1 MHPVVIMSYDKSPA
15 INKAVEALEEA
26 GLEVRVLN
34 TNYAKLADFLGAL
47 AGEDD
52 EEEHA
57 GDDTPPS
64 EETAEDTQ
72 PSDDESDTVDEDPGI
87 TSESLKLIVD
97 GEELDTVIVEGKSE
111 LIPNGRM
118 IGGKT
123 AYMINESHYAFWPA
137 MEDGLYDMTHNV
149 QVQMGD
155 WATYTDVT
163 IAEAAEKPLLKLNL
177 DTYIRL
183 CESSSV
189 TVDKSMADVVD
200 DAADV
205 MSEIV
210 DDYKKHEGGQDS
222 VPAAPDTS
230 KFKAIKYGMIDHIA
244 GLTVPGGYYGFTRRY
259 EHFLKLGTTVDASV
273 RKEMMTKFFNH
284 LSDDIGAT
292 IKQGDW
298 ATIKCN
304 DGVVYIGTVSGTAW
318 GGVGVYREAKK

>member
-34 TNYAKLADFLGAL
+34 TNHAKLADFLGAL

-52 EEEHA
+52 EEEH
-57 GDDTPPS
+57 DDAPPS
-64 EETAEDTQ
+64 EETPEDTP
-72 PSDDESDTVDEDPGI
+72 PSDDEETHPADEDPGI

-189 TVDKSMADVVD
+189 TVDNTQAELMSTIADLID
-200 DAADV
+200 
-205 MSEIV
+205 EIIEH
-210 DDYKKHEGGQDS
+210 YKEHEGKQSS

-230 KFKAIKYGMIDHIA
+230 KFRAIKYGMIEHA
-244 GLTVPGGYYGFTRRY
+244 KNLTVHGGYYGFTRHY
-259 EHFLKLGTTVDASV
+259 EHFMKIGTTVDGDI
-273 RKEMMTKFFNH
+273 RKEMMSKFFSN
-284 LSDDIGAT
+284 LSDDLGVDV
-292 IKQGDW
+292 KQSDW
-298 ATIKCN
+298 ATIKCS
-304 DGVVYIGTVSGTAW
+304 DGNVYIGTVHGTAW
-318 GGVGVYREAKK
+318 VGVGAYREKK